1 MSFLFLLLTDRECQ
15 TKTTDMP
22 KTASKKIVNAWAMYD
37 WANSAYN
44 LVITST
50 IFPAYYVGITA
61 AAHAGEKSYVN
72 FFGRKFIN
80 TALQDYALAVVFL
93 VVAIGSPILSSIA
106 DYKRN
111 KKNWLKGF
119 CYLGSLACM
128 ALFWFTKNNIE
139 FGMIAF
145 AVAAWGFWSSLV
157 FYNSYLPDIAAPDD
171 QDRVSAKG
179 FALGYIGSVLLQIIC
194 FVIILQPTWFGL
206 SEADKSIGA
215 RISFLLT
222 GLWWLGFAQITFR
235 ALPASSGAE
244 RKAKKHVLIN
254 GFHELQNVWSQLK
267 HMPSLRRFL
276 LSFFLYSMGV
286 QTVMLVAAGF
296 GKKEI
301 FPKPEDEPKL
311 LITIII
317 IQLVAMVGATTMSRL
332 SKRIGNWWVITIALL
347 IWVGI
352 TISAYFV
359 QSQTMFY
366 VLAAVV
372 GLVMGGIQSMSR
384 STYSKLLP
392 ETQDTTSFFS
402 FYDVSEKIAL
412 VIGIFIFGYVEES
425 SGSMRNSIV
434 ALAGFF
440 VLGLIAMIYT
450 KPAYE
455 KRMAELKNKQNE
467 IVHN

>member
-1 MSFLFLLLTDRECQ
+1 
-15 TKTTDMP
+15 MP
-22 KTASKKIVNAWAMYD
+22 TTASKKVINAWAMYD

-61 AAHAGEKSYVN
+61 AANANEKSYVS

-93 VVAIGSPILSSIA
+93 VVAFSSPILSSIA

-128 ALFWFTKNNIE
+128 ALFWFTKDTLE
-139 FGMIAF
+139 FGIIAF

-157 FYNSYLPDIAAPDD
+157 FYNSYLPDIAAPED

-179 FALGYIGSVLLQIIC
+179 FALGYIGSVLLQIVC

-206 SEADKSIGA
+206 NPADKAIGA

-235 ALPASSGAE
+235 ALPTTTGAA
-244 RKAKKHVLIN
+244 RRAKKHVLVN
-254 GFHELQNVWSQLK
+254 GFHELKMVWAQLK

-317 IQLVAMVGATTMSRL
+317 IQLVAMVGATAMSRL
-332 SKRIGNWWVITIALL
+332 SKRIGNWWVITLAVLVWI
-347 IWVGI
+347 GI
-352 TISAYFV
+352 CVAAYFV
-359 QSQTMFY
+359 ETQTMFY
-366 VLAAVV
+366 VLAAIV

-392 ETQDTTSFFS
+392 ETEDTTSFFS
-402 FYDVSEKIAL
+402 FYDVTEKIAL

-425 SGSMRNSIV
+425 SGSMRNSVV

-440 VLGLIAMIYT
+440 ILSLIALLYT

-455 KRMAELKNKQNE
+455 KRVAELKTKQNE
-467 IVHN
+467 IIYN